1 MKYAELFADWLCEM
15 GYTHCFFVAGGN
27 IMHLL
32 DAVRTRM
39 TCVPF
44 VHEVAAGIAVEGFN
58 EASPPS
64 SRAFA
69 LVTAGPGLTNIVT
82 AISGAWLESREL
94 LVIGGQVKRSDLTDG
109 SIRQRGIQEIDGVAI
124 VRPITVAAV
133 RLDETVSRDS
143 IAAYVERGRT
153 GRKGP
158 VFIEIPLDVQG
169 AKVDPAAALPGIAV
183 PQLSVAGSRSLA
195 NEASEVAELVRESKR
210 PVLLLGGGFSRAA
223 AAKEHARLE
232 NAGLALMTTWNGC
245 DRIDSNAANY
255 FGRPNTWGMRYSN
268 VLIQQADLII
278 AAGTRLGYQQT
289 GFNFDGFAPV
299 AKVVQIDIDPNELQ
313 KGHPRV
319 DVPICGD
326 ADAFLGRLLD
336 EDLGEHREWLEFCR
350 SVKAE
355 LPLADPENVTRS
367 GYIDPFRFAMQLSEF
382 ARADDVVIP
391 GSSGGAFTTMMQAFG
406 QRFGQTYISDKGLAA
421 MGYGLS
427 MAIGASLAFP
437 DRRTILAEGDGG
449 FSQNLQEL
457 ATVQVNGLNIKM
469 FIHSNEGYASIR
481 MTQRNYFGVEYL
493 GCDVRT
499 GLGFPDWPHLFG
511 AYGIPF
517 IALSDRGLDTPGAA
531 ELLESEGPAAFVV
544 PIDPEQTYFP
554 KIASRV
560 TASGGMESNPLHL
573 MSPDL
578 DPAVAARVLRYLGE
592 RVAP

>member
-1 MKYAELFADWLCEM
+1 VKYAELLADWLCEL

-44 VHEVAAGIAVEGFN
+44 VHEVAAGMAVEAFN

-69 LVTAGPGLTNIVT
+69 MVTAGPGLTNIVT
-82 AISGAWLESREL
+82 AISGAFLESREL
-94 LVIGGQVKRSDLTDG
+94 LVVGGQVKRSDLASG
-109 SIRQRGIQEIDGVAI
+109 GIRQRGIQEIDGVSI

-133 RLDETVSRDS
+133 RLDDTVSRAT
-143 IAAYVERGRT
+143 IAGLVERGRT

-169 AKVDPAAALPGIAV
+169 ARVEAGDSLPDAPLVKSSVPAADESALRV
-183 PQLSVAGSRSLA
+183 PV
-195 NEASEVAELVRESKR
+195 VAEMLRRAER
-210 PVLLLGGGFSRAA
+210 PVLLLGGGLSRSAA
-223 AAKEHARLE
+223 SREHARLE
-232 NAGLALMTTWNGC
+232 RAGVAVMTTWNGT
-245 DRIDSNAANY
+245 DRVDSRAANY

-268 VLIQQADLII
+268 VLIQQADLVI
-278 AAGTRLGYQQT
+278 AVGSRLGYQQT
-289 GFNFDGFAPV
+289 GFNWEAFAPG
-299 AKVVQIDIDPNELQ
+299 AKVVQVDIDRAELE

-326 ADAFLGRLLD
+326 ADEFLSGLLV
-336 EDLGEHREWLEFCR
+336 EDTGNHDEWLDFCR
-350 SVKAE
+350 SVKRE
-355 LPLADPENVTRS
+355 LPLADPANATRP
-367 GYIDPFRFAMQLSEF
+367 GYIDPFRFAMQLSQVC
-382 ARADDVVIP
+382 RADDIVLP

-406 QRFGQTYISDKGLAA
+406 QQFGQTYISDKGLAA

-427 MAIGASLAFP
+427 MAIGASLAFR

-449 FSQNLQEL
+449 FVQNLQEL
-457 ATVQVNGLNIKM
+457 ATVQVNDLNLKI

-481 MTQRNYFGVEYL
+481 MTQINYFGGEYL

-499 GLGFPDWPHLFG
+499 GLGFPNWPELFK
-511 AYGIPF
+511 AYSIPL

-531 ELLESEGPAAFVV
+531 ELMAAPGPAAFIV
-544 PIDPEQTYFP
+544 PVDPEQTYFP

-560 TASGGMESNPLHL
+560 TASGSMESNPLHL

-578 DPAVAARVLRYLGE
+578 EPAVADKVFRFLGE
-592 RVAP
+592 RVG